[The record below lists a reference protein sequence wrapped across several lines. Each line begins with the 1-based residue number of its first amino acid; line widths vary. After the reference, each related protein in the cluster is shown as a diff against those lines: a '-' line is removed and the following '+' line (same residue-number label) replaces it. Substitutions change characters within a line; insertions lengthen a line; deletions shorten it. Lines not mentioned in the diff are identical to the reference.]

1 MTTTESP
8 LVSLPSAVVGTMDD
22 KKRPAASSGDAQG
35 PPRKKQ
41 ATDLNGKGK
50 ADRDADMPWKDD
62 LEVSFWP
69 SAFILRA
76 NHSSRPAR

>member
-8 LVSLPSAVVGTMDD
+8 LVSLPSAAIGKMDD
-22 KKRPAASSGDAQG
+22 KKRPAAQSGDGQG

-41 ATDLNGKGK
+41 ATDVNGKNK

-62 LEVSFWP
+62 LEVCYV
-69 SAFILRA
+69 LRLFA
-76 NHSSRPAR
+76 Y